1 MKKRIVIFLS
11 FAFGISW
18 LIAMVIFLTGKLENS
33 PVLIPN
39 TGITLAVVLL
49 SSGYMWGPA
58 LANILTRM
66 VTDAGW
72 QDLFLRPQ
80 IKSQWRHLLAG
91 WFLPGI
97 LCIFGAIL
105 FFLIF
110 PSFYDSGLSFLDEQ
124 LVNMGAENQLSPIQ
138 FALLQTFS
146 ALLISAP
153 INALATFGEEF
164 GWRAFLLPELL
175 PLGKRKALIFSSVI
189 WGIWHWPVV
198 IMGHNYGLNYPGYP
212 WMGLLATIWF
222 TVSVGIVFGWLSL
235 KGRSVWPAVLA
246 HGALNGLA
254 GIGMLFLK
262 DPSPM
267 LLGPT
272 PAGIIGCIP
281 FTILSIL
288 ILFKIED
295 KGTLNSTSKC
305 NFESVREISCG
316 KISASLT

>member
-1 MKKRIVIFLS
+1 MVNKKRITIFLS

-18 LIAMVIFLTGKLENS
+18 LIGLVIFLTGKLENS
-33 PVLIPN
+33 PELIPN

-58 LANILTRM
+58 IANILTRM
-66 VTDAGW
+66 VTGTGW
-72 QDLFLRPQ
+72 QNLYLKPR
-80 IKSQWRHLLAG
+80 IKSQWRYLLAG
-91 WFLPGI
+91 WFLPGVLSI
-97 LCIFGAIL
+97 LGAIM

-110 PSFYDSGLSFLDEQ
+110 PGFYDSNLSFLNEQ
-124 LVNMGAENQLSPIQ
+124 LAAMGAENQFSPMQ

-153 INALATFGEEF
+153 LNALATLGEEF

-175 PLGKRKALIFSSVI
+175 PLGKRKALILSSVI

-198 IMGHNYGLNYPGYP
+198 LMGHNYGLSYPGYP
-212 WMGLLATIWF
+212 WLGLLATVWF
-222 TVSVGIVFGWLSL
+222 TVSIGIVFGWLSL

-254 GIGMLFLK
+254 SIGVLFLNN
-262 DPSPM
+262 PSPM

-281 FTILSIL
+281 FTILSIF
-288 ILFKIED
+288 ILLKTKDEETKILPE
-295 KGTLNSTSKC
+295 
-305 NFESVREISCG
+305 FI
-316 KISASLT
+316 